1 MESLVMSPFWQ
12 GKSVLVTGH
21 TGFKGSWLSLWLT
34 ELGATV
40 HGLAMPPDTSP
51 TLFEQLH
58 LSTAVDHVV
67 GDVRNASL
75 VASRVHDVQPD
86 VVFHLA
92 AQPLVMRSYAQPALT
107 WETNVMGTVHV
118 LEALRSLDKAV
129 AVVIATTDKV
139 YENLESRHAYRETDR
154 LGGRDPYSA
163 SKSAT
168 ELAVASWRSSFFC
181 ESFGTRVATA
191 RAGNVIGGGDWAED
205 RIIPDLIRA
214 LAADRPV
221 RVRNADAVRP
231 WQHVLEPLSAYLLLA
246 ERLHGSNSFELQ
258 DAFNFGPSLDGCRT
272 VGDLVVECLRWWP
285 GKWEAA
291 SLAGAP
297 HEAELLTLST
307 EKANSLLG
315 WQPRWSFSEGVAHTI
330 SWYRRGDSTAHAV
343 CLRQIEEYSA
353 GIGGGATPEQS

>member
-1 MESLVMSPFWQ
+1 MSPFWQ

-40 HGLAMPPDTSP
+40 HGLALPPDTSP
-51 TLFEQLH
+51 SLFDQLH
-58 LSTAVDHVV
+58 LSTAVDHFV

-92 AQPLVMRSYAQPALT
+92 AQPLVRRSYAEPMLT

-118 LEALRSLDKAV
+118 LEALRSLDKSV

-168 ELAVASWRSSFFC
+168 ELAVASWRSSFFSA
-181 ESFGTRVATA
+181 SFGTRVATA

-205 RIIPDLIRA
+205 RIIPDLVRA
-214 LAADRPV
+214 LAADRTV

-231 WQHVLEPLSAYLLLA
+231 WQHVLEPLSGYLLLA
-246 ERLHGSNSFELQ
+246 EKLHGGDSLSLQ

-272 VGDLVVECLRWWP
+272 VGELVVECLLWWP
-285 GKWEAA
+285 GMWEAA
-291 SLAGAP
+291 PVAGAP

-315 WQPRWSFSEGVAHTI
+315 WQPHWTFSRGVEHTI
-330 SWYRRGDSTAHAV
+330 SWYRENGSAARNV
-343 CLRQIEEYSA
+343 CLKQIEEF
-353 GIGGGATPEQS
+353 GTR

>member
-12 GKSVLVTGH
+12 GKSVLLTGH

-40 HGLAMPPDTSP
+40 HGLSLPPDTSP
-51 TLFEQLH
+51 SLFEQLH

-75 VASRVHDVQPD
+75 VASRVRDVQPD

-92 AQPLVMRSYAQPALT
+92 AQPLVRRSYAEPALT

-118 LEALRSLDKAV
+118 LEALRSLDKV
-129 AVVIATTDKV
+129 SAVVIATTDKV

-168 ELAVASWRSSFFC
+168 ELAVASWRSSFFG
-181 ESFGTRVATA
+181 EAVGTRVATA

-221 RVRNADAVRP
+221 RVRNADSVRP
-231 WQHVLEPLSAYLLLA
+231 WQHVLEPLSGYLLLA
-246 ERLHGSNSFELQ
+246 EKLHGGNSFELQ
-258 DAFNFGPSLDGCRT
+258 DAFNFGPNSDSCRT
-272 VGDLVVECLRWWP
+272 VGELVVECLRCWP
-285 GKWEAA
+285 GTWEAA
-291 SLAGAP
+291 SVAGAP
-297 HEAELLTLST
+297 HEASLLTLSI

-315 WQPRWSFSEGVAHTI
+315 WWPRWSFAESVEHTV
-330 SWYRRGDSTAHAV
+330 SWYREANSTARDV
-343 CLRQIEEYSA
+343 CLQQIERYVS
-353 GIGGGATPEQS
+353 PQ